1 MSHGGLTLA
10 KYLRKRDKNI
20 EIIIVEKQE
29 YISYSQ
35 CAMPYYISGEVSE
48 EDIVFN
54 SAQDLKEKYDLE
66 IYLKTEVIEIYAD
79 SSYVL
84 KGITE
89 WIENWIKKDFKNV
102 KNVELWK
109 KLYNLKGQIEK
120 LPSIKL
126 VFNKVKGHNGDKYNE
141 MVDKLA
147 SNAAMEVI

>member
-1 MSHGGLTLA
+1 MKDTTNNIMELTAVITALE
-10 KYLRKRDKNI
+10 YVL
-20 EIIIVEKQE
+20 EI
-29 YISYSQ
+29 ST
-35 CAMPYYISGEVSE
+35 
-48 EDIVFN
+48 
-54 SAQDLKEKYDLE
+54 KEKNYNLLINNKKND
-66 IYLKTEVIEIYAD
+66 KKMNVEIYAD

-109 KLYNLKGQIEK
+109 KLYNLKGQIEE
-120 LPSIKL
+120 LPSVNL
-126 VFNKVKGHNGDKYNE
+126 LFNKVKGHNGDKYNE

>member
-1 MSHGGLTLA
+1 MKDTTNNIMELTAVIESL
-10 KYLRKRDKNI
+10 KYVL
-20 EIIIVEKQE
+20 
-29 YISYSQ
+29 
-35 CAMPYYISGEVSE
+35 
-48 EDIVFN
+48 DI
-54 SAQDLKEKYDLE
+54 LKKEKNYNILLNNIKNNKKMD
-66 IYLKTEVIEIYAD
+66 IEIYAD

-102 KNVELWK
+102 KNIELWK
-109 KLYNLKGQIEK
+109 TLYNLKKQTEE

-126 VFNKVKGHNGDKYNE
+126 LFNKVKGHNGDKYNE

>member
-1 MSHGGLTLA
+1 MKDTTNNIMELTAVIKALE
-10 KYLRKRDKNI
+10 YVL
-20 EIIIVEKQE
+20 EI
-29 YISYSQ
+29 
-35 CAMPYYISGEVSE
+35 
-48 EDIVFN
+48 
-54 SAQDLKEKYDLE
+54 LTKEKNYTLLLNNKKNDR
-66 IYLKTEVIEIYAD
+66 KMDVEIYAD

-109 KLYNLKGQIEK
+109 KLYNLKEQIEK

-126 VFNKVKGHNGDKYNE
+126 VFNKVKGHNGNKYNE

>member
-1 MSHGGLTLA
+1 MKDTTNNIMELTAVITALE
-10 KYLRKRDKNI
+10 YVL
-20 EIIIVEKQE
+20 EI
-29 YISYSQ
+29 
-35 CAMPYYISGEVSE
+35 
-48 EDIVFN
+48 
-54 SAQDLKEKYDLE
+54 LTKEKNYNLLLNNKKNDRK
-66 IYLKTEVIEIYAD
+66 IDVEIYAD

-109 KLYNLKGQIEK
+109 KLYNLKEQIEK
-120 LPSIKL
+120 LPSVKL
-126 VFNKVKGHNGDKYNE
+126 LFNKVKGHNGDKYNE

>member
-1 MSHGGLTLA
+1 MKDTTNNIMELTAVIKALE
-10 KYLRKRDKNI
+10 YVL
-20 EIIIVEKQE
+20 EI
-29 YISYSQ
+29 
-35 CAMPYYISGEVSE
+35 
-48 EDIVFN
+48 
-54 SAQDLKEKYDLE
+54 LTKEKNYTLLLNNKKNDR
-66 IYLKTEVIEIYAD
+66 KMDVEIYAD

>member
-1 MSHGGLTLA
+1 MKDTTNNIMELTA
-10 KYLRKRDKNI
+10 VI
-20 EIIIVEKQE
+20 EALE
-29 YISYSQ
+29 YVLEIL
-35 CAMPYYISGEVSE
+35 
-48 EDIVFN
+48 N
-54 SAQDLKEKYDLE
+54 KEKNYNLLINNKKND
-66 IYLKTEVIEIYAD
+66 KKMNVEIYAD

-109 KLYNLKGQIEK
+109 KLYNLKEQIEK
-120 LPSIKL
+120 LPSVKL
-126 VFNKVKGHNGDKYNE
+126 SFNKVKGHNGDKYNE

>member
-1 MSHGGLTLA
+1 MKDTTNNIMELTAVITALE
-10 KYLRKRDKNI
+10 YVL
-20 EIIIVEKQE
+20 EILK
-29 YISYSQ
+29 
-35 CAMPYYISGEVSE
+35 
-48 EDIVFN
+48 
-54 SAQDLKEKYDLE
+54 KEKNYNLLINNKKND
-66 IYLKTEVIEIYAD
+66 KKMNVEIYAD

-120 LPSIKL
+120 LPSVKL
-126 VFNKVKGHNGDKYNE
+126 LFNKVKGHNGDKYNE

>member
-54 SAQDLKEKYDLE
+54 SAQDLKEKYEKTLSHVSNFKYS
-66 IYLKTEVIEIYAD
+66 YL
-79 SSYVL
+79 
-84 KGITE
+84 
-89 WIENWIKKDFKNV
+89 
-102 KNVELWK
+102 
-109 KLYNLKGQIEK
+109 IEK
-120 LPSIKL
+120 LGERI
-126 VFNKVKGHNGDKYNE
+126 H
-141 MVDKLA
+141 
-147 SNAAMEVI
+147 

>member
-1 MSHGGLTLA
+1 MKETTNNIMELTA
-10 KYLRKRDKNI
+10 VI
-20 EIIIVEKQE
+20 EALE
-29 YISYSQ
+29 YVLEIL
-35 CAMPYYISGEVSE
+35 
-48 EDIVFN
+48 N
-54 SAQDLKEKYDLE
+54 KEKNYNLLLNNKKND
-66 IYLKTEVIEIYAD
+66 KKMNVEIYAD

-109 KLYNLKGQIEK
+109 KLYNLKEQIEK
-120 LPSIKL
+120 LPSVKL
-126 VFNKVKGHNGDKYNE
+126 LFNKVKGHNGDKYNE